1 MDSRQTDAQLLGGLQ
16 AAIRLCEQEL
26 LRLQEELEVIR
37 SSDHPERRTL
47 ILGHVNRIDERQ
59 DALEELRAAIE
70 DPQGG

>member
-37 SSDHPERRTL
+37 SSDHPERRML

-59 DALEELRAAIE
+59 DALEALRASVE
-70 DPQGG
+70 DPNRS

>member
-1 MDSRQTDAQLLGGLQ
+1 MDSQETDSQFSGGLQ

-59 DALEELRAAIE
+59 DALEALRAAIE